1 VQVLFKVF
9 SGLKPDVPED
19 MPVEYFA
26 LMEVCWAKDPVKRP
40 SFKAILTRL
49 QTLLDDALRL

>member
-1 VQVLFKVF
+1 MQVLFKVF

-19 MPVEYFA
+19 MPAEYLA
-26 LMEVCWAKDPVKRP
+26 LMEECWAKDPAKRP